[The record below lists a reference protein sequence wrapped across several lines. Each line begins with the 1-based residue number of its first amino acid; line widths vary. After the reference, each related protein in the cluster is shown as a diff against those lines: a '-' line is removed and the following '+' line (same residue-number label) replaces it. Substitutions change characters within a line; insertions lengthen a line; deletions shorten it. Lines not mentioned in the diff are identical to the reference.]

1 MWSLTQQAFCGSFK
15 LLFSCLPVYVLMEYF
30 FCSHSVSISLPASP
44 SSSSSFSLDGGR
56 EDSSLQRLHG
66 EKDMQLV
73 ASLVGVEVVM
83 CGGDV
88 GEVMS
93 ASVTGEYHYIYDTMP
108 HVHH

>member
-1 MWSLTQQAFCGSFK
+1 
-15 LLFSCLPVYVLMEYF
+15 V
-30 FCSHSVSISLPASP
+30 
-44 SSSSSFSLDGGR
+44 R
-56 EDSSLQRLHG
+56 EDLSLQRLHG

-93 ASVTGEYHYIYDTMP
+93 ASVTGLETQVDVFHDCMQIKASMADVILLDNDTNTE
-108 HVHH
+108 HHQIIHKMDEAKKVISFQVAAVVL

>member
-1 MWSLTQQAFCGSFK
+1 L
-15 LLFSCLPVYVLMEYF
+15 
-30 FCSHSVSISLPASP
+30 ASP
-44 SSSSSFSLDGGR
+44 SSSSSSFSLDGGR
-56 EDSSLQRLHG
+56 EDSSLQRLRG

-93 ASVTGEYHYIYDTMP
+93 ASVTGLETQVDVFHDCMQIKAR
-108 HVHH
+108 

>member
-1 MWSLTQQAFCGSFK
+1 MPTSVQY
-15 LLFSCLPVYVLMEYF
+15 YVLMEYF

-44 SSSSSFSLDGGR
+44 SSSFSLDGGR
-56 EDSSLQRLHG
+56 EDSSLQSLPG

-93 ASVTGEYHYIYDTMP
+93 ASVTGEYHEL
-108 HVHH
+108 